1 VVLAAGNS
9 PTSGQVWVL
18 IGIVIT
24 AGGAFITAAYSKSGK
39 IQRTEAEKLW
49 EVNQNEKNEMR
60 EDIKNLKAQVE
71 KQDETIVKLREQNFE
86 HRSKLGDVQRE
97 NERLKRRIEQL
108 EKQLGE
114 QK

>member
-1 VVLAAGNS
+1 
-9 PTSGQVWVL
+9 VWVL

-71 KQDETIVKLREQNFE
+71 KQDETIVKLREENFDW
-86 HRSKLGDVQRE
+86 RTKWGNAQSLV
-97 NERLKRRIEQL
+97 ERHERRIKQL
-108 EKQLGE
+108 EKQQGVGNDG
-114 QK
+114 